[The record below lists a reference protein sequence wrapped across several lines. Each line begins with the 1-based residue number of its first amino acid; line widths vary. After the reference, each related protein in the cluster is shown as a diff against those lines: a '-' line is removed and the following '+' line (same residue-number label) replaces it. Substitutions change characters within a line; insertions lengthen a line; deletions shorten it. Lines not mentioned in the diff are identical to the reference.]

1 MEILTRAAENFPAAA
16 DAYLALA
23 AQTNVEGY
31 RAAVEAA
38 GFSDVFLEGAVT
50 AIAGDLRDYANREIY
65 DLPAFSDLEGHWAA
79 DDAYLCAACGLFQ
92 GDQAGNFLPDG
103 PMTRA
108 ALVTTLWRLAG
119 TPEAPARMDFADIA
133 AGAWYET
140 AVNWAASSGVA
151 SGTGSGFDPDAPMTR
166 EQFAAMLY
174 RFAGTPSLAE
184 GSSTVLDAYVDSSE
198 VSQWAADAV
207 AWAVEEGVLTGK
219 PGERLDPSGAASR
232 AEAAVMLARCLAE

>member
-1 MEILTRAAENFPAAA
+1 
-16 DAYLALA
+16 
-23 AQTNVEGY
+23 
-31 RAAVEAA
+31 
-38 GFSDVFLEGAVT
+38 
-50 AIAGDLRDYANREIY
+50 
-65 DLPAFSDLEGHWAA
+65 
-79 DDAYLCAACGLFQ
+79 
-92 GDQAGNFLPDG
+92 
-103 PMTRA
+103 
-108 ALVTTLWRLAG
+108 
-119 TPEAPARMDFADIA
+119 MDFADIA

>member
-1 MEILTRAAENFPAAA
+1 M
-16 DAYLALA
+16 
-23 AQTNVEGY
+23 
-31 RAAVEAA
+31 AA
-38 GFSDVFLEGAVT
+38 GG
-50 AIAGDLRDYANREIY
+50 YAR
-65 DLPAFSDLEGHWAA
+65 G
-79 DDAYLCAACGLFQ
+79 
-92 GDQAGNFLPDG
+92 
-103 PMTRA
+103 
-108 ALVTTLWRLAG
+108 AG
-119 TPEAPARMDFADIA
+119 TDDFADIA

-207 AWAVEEGVLTGK
+207 AWA
-219 PGERLDPSGAASR
+219 
-232 AEAAVMLARCLAE
+232 AEAARRGAGEILLTSMDADGTKAGFDMRLTKAVTSAVEVPVIASGGAGCAQDFARVLTEGGADAALAASLFHYKQLEIMDLKRALAAQSIPVRI

>member
-1 MEILTRAAENFPAAA
+1 
-16 DAYLALA
+16 
-23 AQTNVEGY
+23 
-31 RAAVEAA
+31 
-38 GFSDVFLEGAVT
+38 
-50 AIAGDLRDYANREIY
+50 
-65 DLPAFSDLEGHWAA
+65 
-79 DDAYLCAACGLFQ
+79 
-92 GDQAGNFLPDG
+92 
-103 PMTRA
+103 
-108 ALVTTLWRLAG
+108 
-119 TPEAPARMDFADIA
+119 
-133 AGAWYET
+133 
-140 AVNWAASSGVA
+140 
-151 SGTGSGFDPDAPMTR
+151 MTR